1 MSGSE
6 RYAWLSLVAW
16 IAIMLFL
23 LMRFTTGFEL
33 FGNSFGLTI
42 VEQSA
47 ARLLGIYFSII
58 IAAIIA
64 EGIIAA
70 VIAITTA
77 DKAVERDERDL
88 LISQRANLT
97 SYWFVAL
104 ALNLIVVHIL
114 ASATY
119 GRPLVAGMD
128 LTMTGV
134 AFAILFV
141 LVGAEVVNRAA
152 LIWNYR
158 SA

>member
-6 RYAWLSLVAW
+6 RYAWLSLIAW

-23 LMRFTTGFEL
+23 VMRFTTGFEL
-33 FGNSFGLTI
+33 FGNSFGWTI
-42 VEQSA
+42 VEQSS
-47 ARLLGIYFSII
+47 ARLLGIYVSIT

-70 VIAITTA
+70 VISLAG
-77 DKAVERDERDL
+77 KGVERDERDL
-88 LISQRANLT
+88 MISQRANLV
-97 SYWFVAL
+97 SYWFMAL
-104 ALNLIVVHIL
+104 ALNLIIFHIL

-119 GRPLVAGMD
+119 GRPPIDGLD
-128 LTMTGV
+128 HTTTTGV

-152 LIWNYR
+152 MIWNYR
-158 SA
+158 KA

>member
-6 RYAWLSLVAW
+6 RYAWLSLIAW

-33 FGNSFGLTI
+33 FGNSFGLKI

-47 ARLLGIYFSII
+47 ARLLGIYASII

-70 VIAITTA
+70 VTSLAG
-77 DKAVERDERDL
+77 KGVERDERDL
-88 LISQRANLT
+88 MISQRANLV
-97 SYWFVAL
+97 SYWFMAL
-104 ALNLIVVHIL
+104 ALNLIIFHIL

-119 GRPLVAGMD
+119 GRAPIDGLD
-128 LTMTGV
+128 LTTTTGV

-141 LVGAEVVNRAA
+141 LVGAEVVNRTA
-152 LIWNYR
+152 LIWHYR
-158 SA
+158 KA